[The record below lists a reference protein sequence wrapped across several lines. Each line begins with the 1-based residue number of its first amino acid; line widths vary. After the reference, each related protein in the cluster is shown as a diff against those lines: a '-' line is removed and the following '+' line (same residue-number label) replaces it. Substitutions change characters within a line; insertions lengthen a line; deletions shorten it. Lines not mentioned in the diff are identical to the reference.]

1 MQSSFA
7 KEGLPYVIPTIGRV
21 DRVKAQCTKHVPAR
35 HLSAVLIAAMSIGGI
50 VVLDAQYLAHT
61 LTGLFGVSGKI
72 VQISYVVTWFVAVH
86 VLPYHTGTKDRQTL
100 IRGRSKGEHRVEFL
114 LESLFPSHRLYKSRY
129 IVGYKPTVLPSIA
142 LAEIIGVVF
151 RVKRIDKGAFAV
163 SRSEESSARVE
174 KVAPV
179 LGSSGKVVSISAFAQ
194 SSRKLSNTPIVI
206 SVL

>member
-7 KEGLPYVIPTIGRV
+7 KEGVPYVIGAISRI
-21 DRVKAQCTKHVPAR
+21 DRVKTQCTKHIPTR

-50 VVLDAQYLAHT
+50 VVLGAQYLAHS
-61 LTGLFGVSGKI
+61 LTGFLGVSGKI
-72 VQISYVVTWFVAVH
+72 VQISYVVTWFVAVY

-100 IRGRSKGEHRVEFL
+100 IGGRSKGEHRVEFL
-114 LESLFPSHRLYKSRY
+114 LKSLFASHRLYKSRY

-142 LAEIIGVVF
+142 LAEIRGVVF
-151 RVKRIDKGAFAV
+151 WVKRIDKGGFAV

-174 KVAPV
+174 KIAPV

-206 SVL
+206 SIL

>member
-1 MQSSFA
+1 MQSSLA
-7 KEGLPYVIPTIGRV
+7 KKGLPYVIGAIGRV
-21 DRVKAQCTKHVPAR
+21 DRIKTERTKHIPAR

-50 VVLDAQYLAHT
+50 VVLGAQYLAHT
-61 LTGLFGVSGKI
+61 LTGFLRVSGKI
-72 VQISYVVTWFVAVH
+72 IQISYVVTWFVAVH

-100 IRGRSKGEHRVEFL
+100 IRGRSKGKHRVEFL
-114 LESLFPSHRLYKSRY
+114 LESLFASHRLYKSRY

-142 LAEIIGVVF
+142 LTEIIGIIF
-151 RVKRIDKGAFAV
+151 RVKRIDKGTFAI
-163 SRSEESSARVE
+163 SRSEESSTRVE

-194 SSRKLSNTPIVI
+194 SSRKLSDTPIVI